1 MKKALFITSTFPP
14 EESGGTI
21 RISKLAK
28 YLPMFGWHLSI
39 LTSMPAKTKSR
50 VKDNFSST
58 MRVYRAPRFDIT
70 RSSVGLVNMVRK
82 SIIVVKGWR
91 ALLVNEAAHTNRQQ
105 VFAETTNSSGR
116 RLSEYLFI
124 PDQWATWIPIA
135 IFLGLWCIF
144 KNRPS
149 IIYSTSPSPSTLLI
163 GYILSNV
170 TGLPWVVEF
179 RDPWMLNPFRK
190 VRPFRWM
197 ESFETWL
204 ERIIL
209 CKATHIVVT
218 SELYKLEILNRYS
231 QIDRDSI
238 SYIPNGFDPE
248 DFSGVTPHQFEKIT
262 IVHAGNFYGARSSTP
277 FLRALRMAIDE
288 IPLMKVNLQVLFIGQ
303 RDCASAQT
311 IMELELGNIVE
322 QKGVVSHRQ
331 SIEFMMGANILLLV
345 PGPGNGTMPGKTF
358 EYLAARKPIL
368 ALTDDG
374 AVNELITS
382 TGTGEIIA
390 PDDCVGIS
398 ESIVRLFTLSN
409 SPSGY
414 AYPAACDS
422 AEVLM
427 QYDRKEIA
435 SKIARLLDALVKQ

>member
-1 MKKALFITSTFPP
+1 MKEALFITSTFPP

-28 YLPMFGWHLSI
+28 YLPLFGWHLTV
-39 LTSMPAKTKSR
+39 LTSMPPKTKSCVQ
-50 VKDNFSST
+50 VKFSST
-58 MRVYRAPRFDIT
+58 IKVYRAPRFDIT
-70 RSSVGLVNMVRK
+70 KSCVGLVNMVRK
-82 SIIVVKGWR
+82 AIIVFKGWR
-91 ALLVNEAAHTNRQQ
+91 ALLNSEVAYTSRQQ
-105 VFAETTNSSGR
+105 VLSETTNSPRR

-124 PDQWATWIPIA
+124 PDQWAPWIPIA
-135 IFLGLWCIF
+135 IFLGLWCIV
-144 KNRPS
+144 KSRPS

-170 TGLPWVVEF
+170 TSLPWVVEF
-179 RDPWMLNPFRK
+179 RDPWMLNPFRR

-209 CKATHIVVT
+209 CRATHIVVT
-218 SELYKLEILNRYS
+218 SEQYKLEILSRYS
-231 QIDRDSI
+231 QISRDSI

-248 DFSGVTPHQFEKIT
+248 DFSGVTPQQFEKIT

-277 FLRALRMAIDE
+277 FLRALRMAVDQ
-288 IPLMKVNLQVLFIGQ
+288 IPLMEMNLQVLFIGL
-303 RDCASAQT
+303 RDCDTAQT

-322 QKGVVSHRQ
+322 QKGVVSHCQ

-374 AVNELITS
+374 AVSELITS
-382 TGTGEIIA
+382 TGTGETIA

-398 ESIVRLFTLSN
+398 ESIIRLFTLSN

-414 AYPAACDS
+414 PYPEACDT
-422 AEVLM
+422 ADVLM